1 MRGYRRGGPL
11 LLVKIAGAGDTRWRR
26 CGSLTGIAS
35 VSADATIPDLQE
47 EPAEALAARREEE
60 MKQGIRVSKLAT
72 LMLFAALAPAS
83 AQVCGD
89 TLGPNGTFTLNAD
102 IGPCDG
108 AGTAALTIV
117 GPVKVDLNGH
127 QVSCSALDPSDGID
141 VQGSAASVTG
151 GSIRGCDA
159 YSMRVGGTGKHSI
172 HSITIKGG
180 SDAGDGFVV
189 VGGATS
195 NRISGIV
202 VTNGGVGFRL
212 GGDKDRLSSLVAT
225 NMDDEGFIIT
235 GNGSR
240 IDGLVSTNATK
251 EGLVISGSS
260 NRIDRCES
268 ISSGNAG
275 IEITGDGNRL
285 RDCRSVLSTGQ
296 GFTVTGASNSIVG
309 SDATNNGQR
318 GFDLAGTG
326 TKLSDSSSVS
336 NTGDGVL
343 VSTGSQVVSAV
354 RAANNGGNGI
364 QVSGGTGSAITGSVV
379 LENGGATDVRD
390 TTSCA
395 GATWTDNVFGTSN
408 DACIE

>member
-1 MRGYRRGGPL
+1 
-11 LLVKIAGAGDTRWRR
+11 
-26 CGSLTGIAS
+26 
-35 VSADATIPDLQE
+35 
-47 EPAEALAARREEE
+47 
-60 MKQGIRVSKLAT
+60 MKQRIRVSKLAT
-72 LMLFAALAPAS
+72 LMLFASLAPAS

-127 QVSCSALDPSDGID
+127 QISCSALDPSDGID
-141 VQGSAASVTG
+141 VQGSAATVTG

-172 HSITIKGG
+172 TSITIKGG
-180 SDAGDGFVV
+180 SDSGDGFVV
-189 VGGATS
+189 AGGSTS
-195 NRISGIV
+195 NRISGIT

-225 NMDDEGFIIT
+225 NMDDEGFILT
-235 GNGSR
+235 GSGSR

-251 EGLVISGSS
+251 EGIVIGGDS
-260 NRIDRCES
+260 NRIDRCDA

-275 IEITGDGNRL
+275 IEIIGDGNRL
-285 RDCRSVLSTGQ
+285 RDCRSILSLGD
-296 GFTVTGASNSIVG
+296 GFTVAGASNSIVE
-309 SDATNNGQR
+309 SDASNNGQR
-318 GFDLAGTG
+318 GFDLAGSG
-326 TKLSDSSSVS
+326 TKLSESSSVS

-343 VSTGSQVVSAV
+343 VTTGSQTVSAV

-364 QVSGGTGSAITGSVV
+364 QVSGGTGNVVTRSVV

-395 GATWTDNVFGTSN
+395 GATWTGNVFGTSN
-408 DACIE
+408 DPCIE